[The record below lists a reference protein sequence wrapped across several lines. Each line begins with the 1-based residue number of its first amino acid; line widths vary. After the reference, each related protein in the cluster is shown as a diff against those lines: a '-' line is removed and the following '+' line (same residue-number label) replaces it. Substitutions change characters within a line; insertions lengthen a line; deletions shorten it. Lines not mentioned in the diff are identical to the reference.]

1 MLLDTQKQILKLYQE
16 GKTIREIAD
25 ILKISHHCVKS
36 ILCVVFKKLAS
47 KELEGIMQI
56 WRF

>member
-56 WRF
+56 